1 MIFIG
6 KIILHFL
13 TGGAANALINAWT
26 KHGEEK
32 ESESEALIG
41 ADAAQAR
48 IAVAEANNP
57 HLLIAGA
64 HAFVVWMAGVAFTVG
79 VTATIIVEVWQWF
92 VSGGVDAFIIDP
104 QQAWMIAAVLGFGGL
119 NTVARAWKG

>member
-13 TGGAANALINAWT
+13 TGGAANAIVNAWT

-32 ESESEALIG
+32 ESEAEAIIG
-41 ADAAQAR
+41 ADVAQAR

-57 HLLIAGA
+57 HLFIAGA
-64 HAFVVWMAGVAFTVG
+64 HAFVVWMAGIAFTVG
-79 VTATIIVEVWQWF
+79 VAFPVNVEAWQWF
-92 VSGGVDAFIIDP
+92 WTGGVDAFIIDP